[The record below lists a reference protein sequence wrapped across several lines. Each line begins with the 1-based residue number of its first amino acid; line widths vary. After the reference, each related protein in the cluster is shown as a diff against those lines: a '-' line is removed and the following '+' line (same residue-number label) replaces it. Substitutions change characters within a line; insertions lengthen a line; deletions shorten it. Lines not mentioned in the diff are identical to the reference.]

1 MCIKVGLNNFS
12 AFLGG
17 GHSLTS
23 LAKSSRA
30 GAEKDGAKGAK
41 NKYVNLKIL
50 HLGLGASVNRGC
62 GLGPRFL
69 FCNSD
74 KCCASHYCPTLN
86 MGL

>member
-41 NKYVNLKIL
+41 NK
-50 HLGLGASVNRGC
+50 
-62 GLGPRFL
+62 
-69 FCNSD
+69 
-74 KCCASHYCPTLN
+74 
-86 MGL
+86 